1 VETQRARPSNL
12 GMVDTS
18 FEPGHLELVS
28 LRSAYAWVV
37 PVRRRSIRR
46 EADGVI
52 SVARPAPVGDG
63 RDERRHDVARVAAR
77 RQG

>member
-1 VETQRARPSNL
+1 METQRAGPGNL

-18 FEPGHLELVS
+18 FEPGHFELVS

-46 EADGVI
+46 EADGVR
-52 SVARPAPVGDG
+52 SVARPAAV
-63 RDERRHDVARVAAR
+63 RDARHERPRDATRVAAR